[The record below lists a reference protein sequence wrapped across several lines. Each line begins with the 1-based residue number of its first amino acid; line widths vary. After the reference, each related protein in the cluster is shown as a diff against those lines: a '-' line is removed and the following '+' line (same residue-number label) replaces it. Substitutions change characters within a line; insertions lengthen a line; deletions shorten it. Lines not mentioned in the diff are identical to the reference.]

1 MTLPLVFPPSSLPT
15 FLATGHGI
23 ELGDDYAGVKRG
35 SGHSRK
41 RPTSTGRP
49 RIVSVAWLLNEAQMT
64 ALDDWFENA
73 LVVGA
78 NTFTAEVANQGPGQL
93 FWEARWVEPYTSDPQ
108 ATPQGLLW
116 TVTGRIQLFGEG
128 EAARPLTG
136 DMAAEIDVA
145 MLGSGSLVLPD
156 TPLAAEIIVALEQ
169 ITPLLAEIRVALLST
184 STPLSA
190 EILVA
195 LDGSGSLVPGSGSS
209 GFSMT
214 VEEED
219 AGPSQTDPPALIF
232 PNGSLT
238 VDSDGAVHVAFSGG
252 ITIQEDDGS
261 PSVAASLLVLP
272 SGTVTVDS
280 EGAVHYRPP
289 IWSKGSTA
297 PLIPI
302 EGDEWLDDVNGIQYR
317 YYNDGSSSQ
326 WVEF

>member
-15 FLATGHGI
+15 FLARGHGI

-41 RPTSTGRP
+41 RHASTGRP
-49 RIVSVAWLLNEAQMT
+49 RIVSVVWLLDQAQMT

-73 LVVGA
+73 LIVGV

-108 ATPQGLLW
+108 ATPHGLLW

-136 DMAAEIDVA
+136 DLSAEIDVA
-145 MLGSGSLVLPD
+145 LLGSATLVLPD

-195 LDGSGSLVPGSGSS
+195 LDGSGALQPGNGGS
-209 GFSMT
+209 GFSMV

-238 VDSDGAVHVAFSGG
+238 VDSDGAVHVAFSSGG
-252 ITIQEDDGS
+252 LTIEEDDGT
-261 PSVAASLLVLP
+261 PSATTTLLILP
-272 SGTVTVDS
+272 SGTVSVDS
-280 EGAVHYRPP
+280 DGAVHYRPP
-289 IWSKGSTA
+289 IHSYSSAA
-297 PLIPI
+297 PLSPI
-302 EGDEWLDDVNGIQYR
+302 VGDTWRDSDSGILYE
-317 YYNDGSSSQ
+317 YIYDGSSYQ
-326 WVEF
+326 WVE